1 MEWLILQWLS
11 FLLFIIIDLPCLKGE
26 LHIADAVPTEPEAT
40 ISNPSKPLVSYFYS
54 YLIFIHL
61 GGRLVMHLIEKKTKG
76 VNMQGIKTARPG

>member
-1 MEWLILQWLS
+1 MEWLILQWVS

-40 ISNPSKPLVSYFYS
+40 ISNQSKLLVSYFYS

-61 GGRLVMHLIEKKTKG
+61 GGRLVMHLLEKKTKG

>member
-1 MEWLILQWLS
+1 MS

-40 ISNPSKPLVSYFYS
+40 ISNQSKPLVSYFYP
-54 YLIFIHL
+54 YLIFIHV
-61 GGRLVMHLIEKKTKG
+61 GGRLVMHLLEKKTKG